1 MICTLQKSTDFKKV
15 CSKALLP
22 HLQTI
27 PRGQFFIMGLV
38 FPSLLSLLIR
48 SSRSP
53 DCPRSPRKRRQ
64 PSSSSTVLWLI
75 YLTLCAFFSPPLD
88 VFAIGDPNQST
99 LLAVSVAGGV
109 VLLVFLVTCFVV
121 SGRYGRTLHVFTR
134 VEAVGNLTGAEVRT
148 GSSGYVFY
156 EGRRLGRT
164 PTCTNVWDR

>member
-1 MICTLQKSTDFKKV
+1 MGRRVLSNGSICTLQKSTDFKKV

-27 PRGQFFIMGLV
+27 PRGRFFIMGLV
-38 FPSLLSLLIR
+38 FPSLLSLSIR
-48 SSRSP
+48 SPRSP

-64 PSSSSTVLWLI
+64 PSPSPPPPHHFSA
-75 YLTLCAFFSPPLD
+75 LTLCSFLSPPLD

-121 SGRYGRTLHVFTR
+121 SGRYGQTLHVFTR
-134 VEAVGNLTGAEVRT
+134 VEAVGYRT
-148 GSSGYVFY
+148 GT
-156 EGRRLGRT
+156 RRSEQGAQAT
-164 PTCTNVWDR
+164 SFMKEDAS